1 MSYLFKYYAKQYDR
15 FMRVFKLD
23 NNNYIIKSLGDISAL
38 NILDI
43 GGGTGRL
50 ASIMTDLGAN
60 VTILDPEVK
69 MTEIAK
75 RRNVNINIING
86 YSNNTTLKD
95 NSIDLII
102 MRDTFHHIV
111 EQEET
116 LKECKRVLKL
126 NGKIV
131 IHEFDR
137 KHIIPR
143 LICFFEI
150 CCFEKIKML
159 SADEM
164 MNITKKYFNTYNISK
179 VSSYEYLYIGEKE

>member
-15 FMRVFKLD
+15 FMRIFKLD
-23 NNNYIIKSLGDISAL
+23 NNDYIIKSLGDISGL

-75 RRNVNINIING
+75 RRNANINIING
-86 YSNNTTLKD
+86 YSNNTTLED

-102 MRDTFHHIV
+102 MRDTFHHIIN
-111 EQEET
+111 QEET
-116 LKECKRVLKL
+116 LRGCKRVLKL
-126 NGKIV
+126 NGRIA

-143 LICFFEI
+143 LIAIFEI